1 MEIVI
6 ENASLFWG
14 VATRPSEISL
24 PSVRF
29 SLRSCPGQAAA
40 AA

>member
-1 MEIVI
+1 MEMVF

-14 VATRPSEISL
+14 EATRLRYIRL
-24 PSVRF
+24 PHVRF